1 MDEQGTETIEPPE
14 RAITEWYGRLEDAPL
29 FPDLEY
35 WQSQP
40 DAVKFKAVHDMI
52 IEAHLIKGEDLRG
65 ARLQRAVEHFERRQ
79 R

>member
-1 MDEQGTETIEPPE
+1 MAEQRTDTINPRETEIV
-14 RAITEWYGRLEDAPL
+14 EWYGRLEDAPL

-35 WQSQP
+35 WQSP
-40 DAVKFKAVHDMI
+40 SDTSKFQAVHDMI

-65 ARLQRAVEHFERRQ
+65 ARLQRTVEHFERGR

>member
-1 MDEQGTETIEPPE
+1 MADRRTDTIKPREPE
-14 RAITEWYGRLEDAPL
+14 IVEWYGRLEDALL

-40 DAVKFKAVHDMI
+40 DTAKFQAVHDMI

-65 ARLQRAVEHFERRQ
+65 ARLQRTIEHFERR
-79 R
+79 RR

>member
-1 MDEQGTETIEPPE
+1 MANQRTDTAKPRESKIV
-14 RAITEWYGRLEDAPL
+14 EWYGRLEDAPL

-40 DAVKFKAVHDMI
+40 DIAKFQAVHDMI

-65 ARLQRAVEHFERRQ
+65 ARLQRAVEHFERR
-79 R
+79 RR

>member
-1 MDEQGTETIEPPE
+1 MAEQRDTIKHRETEIV
-14 RAITEWYGRLEDAPL
+14 EWYGKLEDAPR

-40 DAVKFKAVHDMI
+40 DTSKFQAVHDMI

-65 ARLQRAVEHFERRQ
+65 ARLQRAIEHFERR
-79 R
+79 RR